1 MCSPLTLLAELAL
14 RALIALSVA
23 RPAHRSVAHPQ
34 PPDEGLCEGV
44 LLWLA
49 RSVVADAHRK
59 DRVIAVRQ
67 LAFEQD
73 LLKIT

>member
-49 RSVVADAHRK
+49 RSVAMVSCAPFLPQRK
-59 DRVIAVRQ
+59 DSLFLRSR
-67 LAFEQD
+67 
-73 LLKIT
+73 